1 MPNAT
6 CNHRNSE
13 FISTQSDGKVHFA
26 IEELQTCQPKDSMSR
41 KLTCRFS
48 SLEVIDHQTTQ
59 HHEQHCS
66 SQGHPPSQSVFKDK
80 VHLKLARSGRRALK
94 KSRRF
99 PCSEEGGPLSLQHVQ
114 NIIVILG

>member
-26 IEELQTCQPKDSMSR
+26 IEELQTCQPKESMSR

-48 SLEVIDHQTTQ
+48 SLEVIDLNHQQTTL
-59 HHEQHCS
+59 
-66 SQGHPPSQSVFKDK
+66 SQFPITPTNTVF
-80 VHLKLARSGRRALK
+80 
-94 KSRRF
+94 
-99 PCSEEGGPLSLQHVQ
+99 
-114 NIIVILG
+114 